1 MMKEVWKDIEDY
13 EGLYKISNLGRVST
27 TKRKGTNQDVIS
39 QHDDTHGYL
48 QVQLFKDGVGKR
60 FKVHRLLASAF
71 IPNPENK
78 PTVDH
83 IDRNRRN
90 NNLENLRWATYNEQR
105 SNQSSGEKE
114 VIAIKGTQELTF
126 SSVSECARVI
136 GSNSSNVT
144 SCCKGRRKSVCGYS
158 IKYKECNK

>member
-1 MMKEVWKDIEDY
+1 MKEIWKDIDGY
-13 EGLYKISNLGRVST
+13 EGLYKISNFGRVST

-48 QVQLFKDGVGKR
+48 QVQLFKDGLGKR
-60 FKVHRLLASAF
+60 YKVHRLLASAF

-90 NNLENLRWATYNEQR
+90 NNLENLRWATYSEQR
-105 SNQSSGEKE
+105 GNQSSGEKE
-114 VIAIKGTQELTF
+114 VIATKDNEERIFT
-126 SSVSECARVI
+126 SVSECARFI
-136 GSNSSNVT
+136 GASSGNVT
-144 SCCKGRRKSVCGYS
+144 ACCKGRRNSVCGYS
-158 IKYKECNK
+158 IKYKECNL